1 MKKKELDCI
10 KLKLVDNNDKEFLL
24 ALYYFYNSKVTKN
37 MLFSS
42 QFTNYVYNIPLSFIE
57 KVLNKNRSNSLQVM
71 LITTDKNLDNLV
83 DLKLIEKKENLI
95 NLKIEKKLK
104 YD

>member
-1 MKKKELDCI
+1 
-10 KLKLVDNNDKEFLL
+10 
-24 ALYYFYNSKVTKN
+24 
-37 MLFSS
+37 
-42 QFTNYVYNIPLSFIE
+42 
-57 KVLNKNRSNSLQVM
+57 M